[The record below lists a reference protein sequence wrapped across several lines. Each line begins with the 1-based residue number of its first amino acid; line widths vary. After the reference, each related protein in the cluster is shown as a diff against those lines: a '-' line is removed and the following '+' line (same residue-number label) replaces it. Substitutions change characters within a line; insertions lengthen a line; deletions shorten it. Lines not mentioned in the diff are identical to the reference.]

1 MDVIKKIEDKFLSVP
16 IITESITEEELHQTQ
31 QQVCTSVQL
40 DASLAVLSNL
50 ASNTSY
56 IFVGRFGKY
65 FGMSEADNR
74 VLDSIWEED
83 IYNYIHPDDL
93 FERHLL
99 ELEFFN
105 FLMKLPPSERLNY
118 STICKV
124 RARSQTGEYN
134 YIEHRSSYLRMDK
147 NGSLWL
153 ALCLYNYSFSPPPKI
168 LIDSMIVNKTTGEK
182 FTINKYNNC
191 TELLTE
197 REKEVLVHVSKGL
210 LSKEIATK
218 LHISSNTVNR
228 HRQNII
234 KKLNVNNSM
243 EAVRVAN
250 ALGILAE

>member
-105 FLMKLPPSERLNY
+105 FLTHPNVTPA
-118 STICKV
+118 
-124 RARSQTGEYN
+124 RAP
-134 YIEHRSSYLRMDK
+134 
-147 NGSLWL
+147 
-153 ALCLYNYSFSPPPKI
+153 A
-168 LIDSMIVNKTTGEK
+168 
-182 FTINKYNNC
+182 
-191 TELLTE
+191 
-197 REKEVLVHVSKGL
+197 
-210 LSKEIATK
+210 
-218 LHISSNTVNR
+218 
-228 HRQNII
+228 
-234 KKLNVNNSM
+234 
-243 EAVRVAN
+243 
-250 ALGILAE
+250 